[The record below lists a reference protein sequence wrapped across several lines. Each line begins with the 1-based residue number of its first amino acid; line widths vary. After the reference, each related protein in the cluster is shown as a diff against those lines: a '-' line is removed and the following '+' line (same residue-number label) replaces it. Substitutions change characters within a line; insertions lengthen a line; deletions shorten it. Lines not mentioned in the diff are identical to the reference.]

1 MGVIRQLLEWP
12 EEPVEDNVESTPCD
26 DPSRPAL
33 GSSVSRPPA
42 LDQSGT
48 RAERFRLLKQ
58 QLGNA
63 RQLGDRTERDRE
75 ARNARNSRNS
85 RDSRDSE
92 TTPFPT
98 TLDALDRLLDGGLA
112 RGQLVELVG
121 HRSSGRFSALLAALA
136 ATTQAG
142 DAAAFVDLGDG
153 LSPLD
158 AVQAGV
164 CLERLLWLRPTRV
177 GEALASAEM
186 LLQGGFP
193 LVVLDLGSPPLPGGK
208 GNEAGWLRLARG
220 ARDRSAALLISA
232 PYRVSGTAAAVV
244 VSADGERGRWLGLG
258 GPFPLL
264 AGLESTVALE
274 KSRRRGARNGRER
287 LLLATAE
294 ALEQRT
300 VPTGV
305 GDRASLSPPTTTP
318 LRLAVGGSR

>member
-1 MGVIRQLLEWP
+1 MAVRRQLLEWP

-26 DPSRPAL
+26 DHSRPAL
-33 GSSVSRPPA
+33 GSSTSRPSA
-42 LDQSGT
+42 LDLSGT
-48 RAERFRLLKQ
+48 RAERFRLLKE

-63 RQLGDRTERDRE
+63 RQVGGRLERERD
-75 ARNARNSRNS
+75 ARDAAAP
-85 RDSRDSE
+85 
-92 TTPFPT
+92 PFPT
-98 TLDALDRLLDGGLA
+98 ALEALDRLLDGGLV

-121 HRSSGRFSALLAALA
+121 RRSSGRFSALLAALA

-158 AVQAGV
+158 ATHAGV

-193 LVVLDLGSPPLPGGK
+193 LVVVDLGSPPLPGGR

-220 ARDRSAALLISA
+220 ARDRGAALLVSA

-244 VSADGERGRWLGLG
+244 VAADGERGRWLGPG

-264 AGLESTVALE
+264 AGLESAIAVE
-274 KSRRRGARNGRER
+274 KDRRGGLGRSRER
-287 LLLATAE
+287 LLLATAD
-294 ALEQRT
+294 ALEQQT
-300 VPTGV
+300 APA
-305 GDRASLSPPTTTP
+305 ASPSGMAPPSATAF
-318 LRLAVGGSR
+318 RLAAAGGAR